1 MSPRDTDPA
10 PPPDAEDLVIPRGQA
25 RTMLVAALANVA
37 AAIGQLTEI
46 AEAMARALDVTK

>member
-1 MSPRDTDPA
+1 VSPRDTDPA